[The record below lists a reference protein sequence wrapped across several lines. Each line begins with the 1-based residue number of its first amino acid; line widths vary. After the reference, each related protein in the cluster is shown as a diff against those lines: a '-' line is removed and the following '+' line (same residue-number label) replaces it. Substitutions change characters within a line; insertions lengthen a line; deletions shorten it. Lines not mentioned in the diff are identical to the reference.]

1 MVFFY
6 ALVLGGDAMSFLTT
20 LKNLIWKGGAKLG
33 MTKSLTKITDD
44 ERVAIAESEYTRIQE
59 AKKYYRD
66 DLPVVWYRNSY
77 GNKRHRK
84 MNTLNITKLSA
95 KRLASIIFNEQCEI
109 SLKDHANDELL
120 SQIIDNNH
128 FNLQFEQHLETGI
141 ALGGL
146 AARPYVDDQ
155 DNIRI
160 AWANADQFYPLH
172 SNTDNISEC
181 VFASRSAR
189 TENKQLVYY
198 TLLEFHQW
206 LDTNTYQIT
215 NELYR
220 STERD
225 VVGQS
230 VPLSTLYPKMQPT
243 ITFNNGIIKK
253 PLFAYFRTP
262 GANNK
267 DLDSPLGMGIVDN
280 SKNIINA
287 INTTHDEFLHEI
299 KMGKRRIAVP
309 AEMLRP
315 GNKFGNTANDDE
327 THPLMFDPDMDV
339 YEQFYGD
346 ADNMNITDLT
356 SDIRTQQYKE
366 AIDYFLREFEEQTGF
381 SAGTFSF
388 DGQSVKT
395 ATEIVSENSTTYQT
409 RSSYLTQV
417 ELFLNQLVTAI
428 LEVASTREFFSDGQA
443 RCKFNADDELGLSVH
458 FDDGVFVD
466 KDKQQT
472 NDLALVAAGVMP
484 KLQFLIR
491 NEGLSEEDAQQWLQQ
506 VQKEQPEYTPNS
518 FEEGKS
524 PDGDNDVGAD

>member
-1 MVFFY
+1 MV
-6 ALVLGGDAMSFLTT
+6 GGDTMSFLTT

-77 GNKRHRK
+77 GHKRHRK

-120 SQIIDNNH
+120 SQIIDDNH
-128 FNLQFEQHLETGI
+128 FNLQFEQHLETGV

-225 VVGQS
+225 VVGQA

-287 INTTHDEFLHEI
+287 INTTHDEFVHEI

-315 GNKFGNTANDDE
+315 GNKFGNTTNDDE

-417 ELFLNQLVTAI
+417 ELFLNQLVTAV
-428 LEVASTREFFSDGQA
+428 LEVASTPEFFSDGQS

-458 FDDGVFVD
+458 FGDGVFVD

-506 VQKEQPEYTPNS
+506 VQKEQPENS
-518 FEEGKS
+518 YNSLEENRG
-524 PDGDNDVGAD
+524 PDGDDDVGAD

>member
-1 MVFFY
+1 MGLLSVIRDFF
-6 ALVLGGDAMSFLTT
+6 
-20 LKNLIWKGGAKLG
+20 WKGGAELG

-44 ERVAIAESEYTRIQE
+44 NRVAIASSEYDRIQL

-66 DLPVVWYRNSY
+66 DLPLVHYRNSY
-77 GNKRHRK
+77 GQRKHRE
-84 MNTLNITKLSA
+84 MSTLNVTKLAS

-109 SLKDHANDELL
+109 SIGDDQLNGLL
-120 SQIIDNNH
+120 NQILQGNH

-155 DNIRI
+155 NNIRI

-172 SNTDNISEC
+172 TNTDNISEC
-181 VFASRSAR
+181 VFASRSTR
-189 TENKQLVYY
+189 VENKQMVYY

-206 LDTNTYQIT
+206 SDALTYTIT

-230 VPLSTLYPKMQPT
+230 VPLSTLYPKMQQT
-243 ITFNNGIIKK
+243 ITFNNGLIKK

-262 GANNK
+262 GANNQ

-280 SKNIINA
+280 SKNVIDA
-287 INTTHDEFLHEI
+287 INHTHDEFVHEI

-315 GNKFGNTANDDE
+315 GNNFGDGKDDE
-327 THPLMFDPDMDV
+327 THPLMFDSDMDV
-339 YEQFYGD
+339 YEAFYGD
-346 ADNMNITDLT
+346 DDMKITDLT
-356 SDIRTQQYKE
+356 SDIRTQQYKD

-395 ATEIVSENSTTYQT
+395 ATEVVSENSTTYQT

-428 LEVASTREFFSDGQA
+428 LQVAATPDFFSDHKA
-443 RCKFNADDELGLSVH
+443 RCQFDANNDLDLTVH
-458 FDDGVFVD
+458 FDDGVFID
-466 KDKQQT
+466 KDKQKAD
-472 NDLALVAAGVMP
+472 DLALVSAGVMP

-491 NEGLSEEDAQQWLQQ
+491 DFGLSEDEAQQWLAQ
-506 VQKEQPEYTPNS
+506 VQKEQPELSYNS
-518 FEEGKS
+518 LEEVQD
-524 PDGDNDVGAD
+524 PTGDDDVGAD

>member
-1 MVFFY
+1 MGLLSAIRDFF
-6 ALVLGGDAMSFLTT
+6 
-20 LKNLIWKGGAKLG
+20 WKGGAKLG

-44 ERVAIAESEYTRIQE
+44 DRVAIAPSEYDRIQL

-66 DLPVVWYRNSY
+66 DLPLVHYRNSY
-77 GNKRHRK
+77 GQRKHRE
-84 MNTLNITKLSA
+84 MSTLNVTKLAS

-109 SLKDHANDELL
+109 SLGDNQLNKLL
-120 SQIIDNNH
+120 NQILQDNH

-155 DNIRI
+155 NNIRI

-172 SNTDNISEC
+172 TNTDNISEC
-181 VFASRSAR
+181 VFASRSTR
-189 TENKQLVYY
+189 VENKQMVYY

-206 LDTNTYQIT
+206 SDALTYTIT

-230 VPLSTLYPKMQPT
+230 VPLSTLYPRMQPT
-243 ITFNNGIIKK
+243 ITFNNGLIKK

-262 GANNK
+262 GANNQ

-280 SKNIINA
+280 SKNVIDA
-287 INTTHDEFLHEI
+287 INHTHDEFVHEI

-315 GNKFGNTANDDE
+315 GNNFGDGKDDE
-327 THPLMFDPDMDV
+327 THPLMFDSDMDV
-339 YEQFYGD
+339 YEAFYGD
-346 ADNMNITDLT
+346 DDMKITDLT
-356 SDIRTQQYKE
+356 CDIRTQQYKD

-395 ATEIVSENSTTYQT
+395 ATEVVSENSTTYQT

-428 LEVASTREFFSDGQA
+428 LQVAATPDFFSDHKA
-443 RCKFNADDELGLSVH
+443 RCQFDADSNLGLKPH
-458 FDDGVFVD
+458 FDDGVFID
-466 KDKQQT
+466 KDKQKT
-472 NDLALVAAGVMP
+472 DDLALVSAGIMP

-491 NEGLSEEDAQQWLQQ
+491 DFGLSEDEAQQWLAQ
-506 VQKEQPEYTPNS
+506 VQKEQPEMSYNS
-518 FEEGKS
+518 PEEVQD
-524 PDGDNDVGAD
+524 PTGDDDVGAD